1 MSITSSFYEE
11 NAESLAGQYNALPP
25 TMVHHVWEKY
35 WPSSGNDVLDIGA
48 GSGRDS
54 LWLTTRGCQV
64 IACEPCNKLRE
75 IGEALTGKDV
85 YWSDDK
91 LPNLDRIS
99 KQGQTFD
106 VILLSAVWMH
116 IPINLRKSAI
126 QTLGSLLKR
135 DGIIVLSLR
144 YGPFRDRRESFPVS
158 VTELKELASKSNLT
172 LVDVF
177 DGDDMQCRQEVSW
190 QTVVMLNK

>member
-11 NAESLAGQYNALPP
+11 NAESLAGQYNALAS
-25 TMVHHVWEKY
+25 TKVHHVWQEY

-75 IGEALTGKDV
+75 IGEALTGNDV
-85 YWSDDK
+85 HWFDDK

-99 KQGQTFD
+99 KQGQKFD

-116 IPINLRKSAI
+116 IPINLRISAF
-126 QTLGSLLKR
+126 QALVSLMKHN
-135 DGIIVLSLR
+135 GIIVISLR
-144 YGPFRDRRESFPVS
+144 HGPFRDRRESFPVS
-158 VTELKELASKSNLT
+158 VTELKELASNSNLA
-172 LVDVF
+172 VIDVF